1 MKRVIVVSVVIG
13 FLFASLPHAFAARP
27 MCYGRRATIVGNAR
41 DNVIRGTR
49 RADVIVGRAGD
60 DRILG
65 RGGRDRICGGSGDD
79 MIHAARG
86 GRDRINCGPGDDTA
100 VVTADK
106 DRVAANCETV
116 RAR

>member
-1 MKRVIVVSVVIG
+1 
-13 FLFASLPHAFAARP
+13 
-27 MCYGRRATIVGNAR
+27 
-41 DNVIRGTR
+41 
-49 RADVIVGRAGD
+49 
-60 DRILG
+60 
-65 RGGRDRICGGSGDD
+65 